1 MSVWNNIIAVIR
13 REFGILRRRPIYL
26 IGSVGVL
33 IFCSVFFLTFFG
45 KGLPDKLPIGI
56 VDCDNSSMSRNLCQ
70 QLDATQLG
78 STIKYSSFAEAR
90 QDMQSGKICAVCVI
104 PEGMYADVSAN
115 RRPTFSYYLNGLY
128 YVGGS
133 LAYKDI
139 LQMINL
145 VNGAVQRKVLYAK
158 GVSEYQAMNMLRPVN
173 IDTHQ
178 IGNPYTNYGYYISNI
193 MLPGIL
199 GMIVIIV
206 LIYSLGTELKYGTS
220 RHLMK
225 TAGGSIMT
233 ALTGKL
239 IVFTVLFSVLGLG
252 LMDLLYHWM
261 HFPIEGSIWNMF
273 IAVLLFVMANEAIAI
288 LIIGC
293 FPIPRLALSIGALY
307 SVLGISLSGF
317 SLPLEAMPAWFH
329 GPAQLFPLRHYYQFY
344 VQEVIFG
351 TGFAGW
357 YREAVYMLL
366 FLFLPFLV
374 LNRLKGAYVN
384 QNYPKD

>member
-133 LAYKDI
+133 LAYKDV

-273 IAVLLFVMANEAIAI
+273 IAVLLFVMANEAITI